1 MVNKEPNKALMGK
14 ETHVLHSIITLIP
27 VKMEAKIKI
36 KQYTKRKQKNATCSY
51 FASAI
56 LNR

>member
-36 KQYTKRKQKNATCSY
+36 KQ
-51 FASAI
+51 
-56 LNR
+56 